1 MRVKLDENLGS
12 RGAETLE
19 AAGWDVATTS
29 AQGLDGADDA
39 TLASVCRREGRCI
52 VTLDMDFANPLL
64 YPPDDYSGIVVVRL
78 PGRFRL
84 AHLERALKHASD
96 VLAGI
101 DGRGR
106 LWIAET
112 HRVRE
117 YLKESR

>member
-1 MRVKLDENLGS
+1 MKVKLDENLGS
-12 RGAETLE
+12 RGAEVLE
-19 AAGWDVATTS
+19 TAGWDVATTS
-29 AQGLDGADDA
+29 GQGLNGADDA
-39 TLASVCRREGRCI
+39 TLASVCRRAGRCI

-64 YPPDDYSGIVVVRL
+64 YPPHDYSGIVMLRL

-84 AHLERALKHASD
+84 AHFEKALKRASD

-117 YLKESR
+117 YLKPSQ

>member
-1 MRVKLDENLGS
+1 MKAKLDENLGS
-12 RGAETLE
+12 RGAEVLE
-19 AAGWDVATTS
+19 TAGWDVVTAS
-29 AQGLDGADDA
+29 DQGLNGADDA

-52 VTLDMDFANPLL
+52 VTLDLDFANPLL
-64 YPPDDYSGIVVVRL
+64 YPPDDYSGIVVLRL

-84 AHLERALKHASD
+84 AHLQEALKRASE
-96 VLAGI
+96 VLVGM

-117 YLKESR
+117 YSNESK